1 MLAAAARLQRLQT
14 IFYCACDPNVQ
25 DSDHCALLARETVQ
39 GGHSVLVFCGT
50 KQGCEVTAKRAAR
63 WEAVGIAA
71 NSITSCHWPALS
83 VSQGMVHNGGAS
95 TFLWSVRRMIDIPER
110 QLRLKDYA
118 SSQRPSRTSLLE
130 ELRRVP
136 GGADPGL
143 LECVARGAAFHHAG
157 GFGARL
163 HRWACS
169 IDMLN
174 TPLRVTAFSSCRQD
188 CLQMLQAAAAPAA
201 ATVVFLTSPQLGCCR
216 PERGGAR
223 HCGACLPL
231 RGSKR

>member
-1 MLAAAARLQRLQT
+1 MEVPPGWDTSKNGVRECSLVAIWLVLGCQPPCQRASGPLQPMLAAAARLQRVQS
-14 IFYCACDPNVQ
+14 ICHCACDPNVQ

-71 NSITSCHWPALS
+71 NSITSCQWPA
-83 VSQGMVHNGGAS
+83 VSALVSGWCTMHAS
-95 TFLWSVRRMIDIPER
+95 MFLWSVCRMIDIPER

-157 GFGARL
+157 GFGVRL
-163 HRWACS
+163 HCWAC
-169 IDMLN
+169 
-174 TPLRVTAFSSCRQD
+174 
-188 CLQMLQAAAAPAA
+188 
-201 ATVVFLTSPQLGCCR
+201 
-216 PERGGAR
+216 
-223 HCGACLPL
+223 
-231 RGSKR
+231 